1 MQKKLLDG
9 VMFVLSLPYLIF
21 HYTLVGIFFLFY
33 LLFILFKYIGIG
45 VSLPILLLIKKPDAS
60 QKQPKKEKK
69 AIVKKEKTP
78 HEKSKPEKIKDDKL
92 EIQDKKALE
101 KEEKEKAK
109 YEKQMAEIQRKKEI
123 KLKEEKA
130 KLAKIEA
137 KRKKEEEEKLKQ
149 EKQDEIQEQQ
159 ALLKAEKE
167 KTIIEKRQTAML
179 AASKKEEVPKTKAQ
193 LAKEEAKKKK
203 EEAKKRKEELKN
215 EKRKLREKNTYI
227 NENVQIEKKKLG
239 DHINDGLEKLI
250 SVPKK
255 IYETEKKKL
264 ANNAILKN
272 KRNEAL
278 MQKETL
284 LIDFNGD
291 DAKKSDKKVVY
302 EYVGKNSEGKIVKA
316 YFEAFSK
323 VEVHSF
329 LLSEGFEV
337 YSIKTNSLIQLLHSN
352 TKSKKG
358 KFKTKDLIFFLAQLS
373 TYIKAGI
380 PLVEALRILSRQF
393 KEKEYEKIFR
403 SLIYELT
410 MGDNFSDA
418 MAKQGEAFP
427 RILVN
432 MVKASEMT
440 GDLPETL
447 DDMQLYFSEMEKTKK
462 QMVTALTYP
471 MLIMVLACA
480 ALIFIMVYI
489 VPQFVT
495 IYEDMDNAELPWIT
509 VFVLDLSNFLQ
520 TQWVMIILVIVSS
533 LTIFLWLFKN
543 VRLFKTMV
551 QWFLMK
557 LPIIG
562 DVIIFNEVTNF
573 TKTFASLL
581 RHNVFITD
589 SMEILNKITNNEIW
603 KMIIL
608 DTITNLAKGD
618 KISLAF
624 QDHWAVPIPAY
635 EMIVTGERT
644 GQLPEMMQKVSD
656 YYQEMHKNQV
666 GRIKA
671 FVEPILIIFLTGAVG
686 LIVMSIIIPMFGM
699 YSSLS

>member
-1 MQKKLLDG
+1 MQNKVING
-9 VMFVLSLPYLIF
+9 VMLILSFPYLLF
-21 HYTLVGIFFLFY
+21 HYTLIGIFFLFY
-33 LLFILFKYIGIG
+33 LLFILFKYIGLG
-45 VSLPILLLIKKPDAS
+45 VSLPFLLLSKKVEKGP
-60 QKQPKKEKK
+60 KQPKEKK
-69 AIVKKEKTP
+69 AIIKKEKEP
-78 HEKSKPEKIKDDKL
+78 KKDNKAEKIQDDKL

-101 KEEKEKAK
+101 KEQREKEK
-109 YEKQMAEIQRKKEI
+109 YEKQMAEIQKKKEK
-123 KLKEEKA
+123 KLEIEKA
-130 KLAKIEA
+130 KLAKIEE

-149 EKQDEIQEQQ
+149 EKQEEIKEQQ

-167 KTIIEKRQTAML
+167 KKFFEKRQIEKEFIA
-179 AASKKEEVPKTKAQ
+179 KKEVPKTKEQ
-193 LAKEEAKKKK
+193 LKKEERKKLKEEARQ
-203 EEAKKRKEELKN
+203 RKEELKR
-215 EKRKLREKNTYI
+215 EKKKLREKDTYI
-227 NENVQIEKKKLG
+227 NENVKIEKKKLG

-255 IYETEKKKL
+255 IYENEKKKIK
-264 ANNAILKN
+264 NNAILKN

-278 MQKETL
+278 MQKESL
-284 LIDFNGD
+284 LIDFNGE

-302 EYVGKNSEGKIVKA
+302 EYVGKSADGKIVKA

-358 KFKTKDLIFFLAQLS
+358 KFKTKDLVFFLAQLS

-380 PLVEALRILSRQF
+380 PLVESLRILSRQF

-462 QMVTALTYP
+462 QMITALTYP

-509 VFVLDLSNFLQ
+509 VFVLNLSNFLQ
-520 TQWVMIILVIVSS
+520 TQWVKIILVVVGTIS
-533 LTIFLWLFKN
+533 LFLWLFKN

-562 DVIIFNEVTNF
+562 EVIIFNEVTNF